1 MRGAKVLI
9 VDDDD
14 EVRDSLARL
23 LNTYGYDIATG
34 SDCASALTALTTDE
48 PDVAVVDYSLP
59 DGNAIELLE
68 QLAELEVET
77 PIVVLTGHG
86 TIELAVEALQE
97 GAVHFL
103 TKPVQGAA
111 LRVILDRALE
121 GRRQQRLINAQRKV
135 EQRRRI
141 DPFLGASQA
150 IRQLE
155 KDARRIATVESPVL
169 ILGETGSGKGTLAR
183 WLHDNGSRS
192 AHPFVDL
199 NCAALSKELLES
211 ELFGYAR
218 GAFTGAVDQ
227 KAGLLEA
234 AHGGTLFLDEI
245 GDLDPQ
251 IQPRLLKVIEEKRFR
266 RLGEVRERTVDVRL
280 MVATHRDLRLQMER
294 STFREDLFFRV
305 STFQLLVPPLRHRR
319 EDIPELATLLL
330 TRIASD
336 LGRSSLRLTA
346 EAEAALIRYSWPGNI
361 RELRNVLERA
371 ALFAD
376 GGRIYGEDLR
386 FDAMSSA
393 EDPLGTGESTANSQV
408 ASPRIEQQ
416 RGAIEAALRAENW
429 NVGRAAE
436 RLDMPRSTLYLRI
449 KQLQIRL
456 PGR

>member
-1 MRGAKVLI
+1 MSGAKVLI
-9 VDDDD
+9 VDDED

-23 LNTYGYDIATG
+23 LNSYGYDVSSG
-34 SDCASALTALTTDE
+34 CDCAAALTALTAGE
-48 PDVAVVDYSLP
+48 ADVAVVDYSLP

-68 QLAELEVET
+68 QLAEREVDT
-77 PIVVLTGHG
+77 PVVVLTGHG
-86 TIELAVEALQE
+86 TIELAVQALQE
-97 GAVHFL
+97 GAAHFL
-103 TKPVQGAA
+103 TKPVRGAA

-121 GRRQQRLINAQRKV
+121 SHRQQRLINAQRKA
-135 EQRRRI
+135 EHRHRI
-141 DPFLGASQA
+141 DPFQGASQA
-150 IRQLE
+150 IHQLAQE
-155 KDARRIATVESPVL
+155 ARRIATVDSPVL

-183 WLHDNGSRS
+183 WLHDNGPRS

-218 GAFTGAVDQ
+218 GAFTGAVDS

-280 MVATHRDLRLQMER
+280 MVATHRDLRRKMEGG
-294 STFREDLFFRV
+294 TFREDLFFRV

-319 EDIPELATLLL
+319 EDIPELAHLLL
-330 TRIASD
+330 TRVASE
-336 LGRSSLRLTA
+336 LGRPRLRLSA
-346 EAEAALIRYSWPGNI
+346 ETEAALIRYAWPGNI

-376 GGRIYGEDLR
+376 GGTVHEEDLR
-386 FDAMSSA
+386 FDSTSGA
-393 EDPLGTGESTANSQV
+393 EGPGPSDESTAT
-408 ASPRIEQQ
+408 PRIERQ
-416 RGAIEAALRAENW
+416 RGSIEAALRAENW

-449 KQLQIRL
+449 KQLQIQL